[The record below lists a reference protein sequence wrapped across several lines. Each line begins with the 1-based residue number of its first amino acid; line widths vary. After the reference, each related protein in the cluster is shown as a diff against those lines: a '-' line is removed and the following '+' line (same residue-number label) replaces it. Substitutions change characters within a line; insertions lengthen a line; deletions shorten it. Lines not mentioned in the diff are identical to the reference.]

1 MSLMISSPPT
11 LPPPPPPPPKT
22 PSLSM
27 LNQFG
32 QFNLP
37 SPPAL
42 PPPAV
47 SPPYPTLLLSPKAT
61 QMTSSLLL
69 ATTTTTPSKRLNELN
84 DNTHSTHQLNSFGRS
99 NTLDRKPRSTFSYET
114 TQAKSRIDTQPQNSY
129 FSNSLERSQPHGAE
143 HRFEYQVADL
153 VCTSPQRNSLNLVLK
168 SPSSPPTCRVTK
180 TNSVYEPKPICIMEN
195 AAYLVGFQ
203 NQPKL
208 HQQHHQH
215 TASTPTSPE
224 FIISSEF
231 GTQQSLKH
239 ELEAATCQLHKLTGQ
254 LHASVRVFFS
264 IIIFN

>member
-1 MSLMISSPPT
+1 MISSPPT
-11 LPPPPPPPPKT
+11 LPPPPPPPKT
-22 PSLSM
+22 PSMSM

-47 SPPYPTLLLSPKAT
+47 SPPYPTLLLSPKSS

-69 ATTTTTPSKRLNELN
+69 ATTDTPSKRLNEMN

-99 NTLDRKPRSTFSYET
+99 NTLDRKPRSTFSYEAAT
-114 TQAKSRIDTQPQNSY
+114 KPAKSRIDTPPQNSY

-143 HRFEYQVADL
+143 YMYEYQAAEL

-168 SPSSPPTCRVTK
+168 SPSSPPTCRVIK
-180 TNSVYEPKPICIMEN
+180 TNSVYTKRPVSQETIMEN

-208 HQQHHQH
+208 HLHQHQH

-224 FIISSEF
+224 FIISAEF
-231 GTQQSLKH
+231 GTQGLKH
-239 ELEAATCQLHKLTGQ
+239 ELEAATCQIHKLNGQ
-254 LHASVRVFFS
+254 LHASVRVVFS
-264 IIIFN
+264 NFKLK